1 MYQIGSE
8 TMLLEESC
16 AAEGLGLSGPGS
28 AMDQDTTFDNEAVL
42 NALIPLQYRISA
54 ATVSK
59 VDEDQ
64 QMIQMTFTRKQW
76 DAEGAWT
83 GDFEQIVRERRL
95 ESLSKSEFVESKG
108 PRTTPKWRWPSST
121 FLAQK
126 TPNPPLP

>member
-1 MYQIGSE
+1 LY
-8 TMLLEESC
+8 T
-16 AAEGLGLSGPGS
+16 EGLDLSCSRS
-28 AMDQDTTFDNEAVL
+28 AMDQDTTFDNEAGL

-64 QMIQMTFTRKQW
+64 KTIQMTFMRKQW

-95 ESLSKSEFVESKG
+95 ESLSKSQFVES
-108 PRTTPKWRWPSST
+108 
-121 FLAQK
+121 
-126 TPNPPLP
+126 